1 MYHMIKYIYIFNTQS
16 YNCVI
21 TIYNGPCAVMS
32 YICSMEV
39 IALLSNLCYV
49 STDYKS
55 QTCVT

>member
-1 MYHMIKYIYIFNTQS
+1 MITDIYIFNSQS

-21 TIYNGPCAVMS
+21 TIYNGPCTVMS
-32 YICSMEV
+32 YTCSMEV

-49 STDYKS
+49 SIVYKI